1 MRWLG
6 KYKTAI
12 CIICITLSCHSLVV
26 ARSGRG
32 CFMFLWFCAYPFITK
47 SEVVRGK
54 SQTEVNTSRPMSK
67 ISLYYDR
74 TGEVIK
80 VIYFMVFSALL
91 V

>member
-1 MRWLG
+1 MAE
-6 KYKTAI
+6 KYKTAM
-12 CIICITLSCHSLVV
+12 CIICITLSCPSLVV

-32 CFMFLWFCAYPFITK
+32 CFIFLWFCEYPLITK
-47 SEVVRGK
+47 SEIIRGK

-80 VIYFMVFSALL
+80 VIYYMTFLELL

>member
-1 MRWLG
+1 
-6 KYKTAI
+6 
-12 CIICITLSCHSLVV
+12 
-26 ARSGRG
+26 
-32 CFMFLWFCAYPFITK
+32 MFLWFCAYRLITK

-80 VIYFMVFSALL
+80 VIYFMAFSALL

>member
-1 MRWLG
+1 MAE
-6 KYKTAI
+6 KYKTAM
-12 CIICITLSCHSLVV
+12 CIICITLSCPSLVV

-32 CFMFLWFCAYPFITK
+32 CFIFLWFCEYPLITK
-47 SEVVRGK
+47 SEVIRGK

-80 VIYFMVFSALL
+80 VIYYMAFLELL